1 MGISLFIRISTQ
13 GIHEI
18 RMNLE
23 GLDTTNEIP
32 F

>member
-1 MGISLFIRISTQ
+1 MNIAILRISTQ